1 MRVRDASQCVYEVDA
16 NKLSCT
22 CGWPKTG
29 GTPCPHVYAC
39 ERESQGEIDAGAFL
53 RLGLSATDLVHVF
66 SKSASLPAFNFTEL
80 VADNLRPPAPPTAQT
95 AVVDSATGDVRVI
108 QEPVSKKGLQ
118 KRKKSK
124 GEIESA
130 RKERAASKC
139 SRCHQPGHNRRS
151 CPQLQFD

>member
-1 MRVRDASQCVYEVDA
+1 M
-16 NKLSCT
+16 
-22 CGWPKTG
+22 
-29 GTPCPHVYAC
+29 YAC

-108 QEPVSKKGLQ
+108 KYPSQRRAYKKGKSQ
-118 KRKKSK
+118 KVR
-124 GEIESA
+124 
-130 RKERAASKC
+130 
-139 SRCHQPGHNRRS
+139 
-151 CPQLQFD
+151 